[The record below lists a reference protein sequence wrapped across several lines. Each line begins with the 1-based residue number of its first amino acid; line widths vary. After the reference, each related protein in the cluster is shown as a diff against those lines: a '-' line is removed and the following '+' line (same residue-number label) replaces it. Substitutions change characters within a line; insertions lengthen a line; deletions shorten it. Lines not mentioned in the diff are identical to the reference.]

1 MSYDI
6 RSKPLRYLVFLIEKY
21 NRTAKAR
28 GCAMADP
35 KDNTQPNKKQVHQ
48 QSH

>member
-6 RSKPLRYLVFLIEKY
+6 RSKALRYLVFLIEKY
-21 NRTAKAR
+21 NRTAKTKV
-28 GCAMADP
+28 CAMAD
-35 KDNTQPNKKQVHQ
+35 KTQPNKKQVHQ